1 LGTRAVREF
10 QVQASRRFSTAIG
23 LLIAACV
30 IALAVTSLA
39 RAGTAQLEDPDP
51 GGPHLTFTATSG
63 ETNHLYLLFA
73 PGGYRVIDLGAAIT
87 AGSGCSSVSSS
98 EVFCAFVAFDESPT
112 IDVLL
117 GDQGDFASVAGKY
130 ADEITV
136 DGESGADE
144 LELGAGCELVFD
156 GPCGNILLGGPGDDT
171 LRVEG
176 PFRMDGGLGGDSM
189 EGGIVD
195 YSTRV
200 NPVTVDGDGVADD
213 GEAGEGDNVASY
225 VVLGG
230 SAGDTFTGG
239 VNALGGGGNDT
250 FTAGGDGHFFAGQTG
265 DDVCLGSA
273 VGDLCE
279 GGPGEDEL
287 TGGGGSDD
295 LLGGGGADTIHGG
308 PGRDG
313 IYGDY
318 GNDLLF
324 GDEGRD
330 FIGGGPGN
338 DQIRARDGTRDR
350 IGGGRGFD
358 RARVDR
364 GLDLARSIEAFF

>member
-1 LGTRAVREF
+1 
-10 QVQASRRFSTAIG
+10 
-23 LLIAACV
+23 LIAACLV
-30 IALAVTSLA
+30 ALAVPSLA
-39 RAGTAQLEDPDP
+39 RAGTAQMEDPDP

-73 PGGYRVIDLGAAIT
+73 PGGYRLIDLGAAIT

-98 EVFCAFVAFDESPT
+98 EVFCAFVTFESPT
-112 IDVLL
+112 IDILL
-117 GDQGDFASVAGKY
+117 GDQGDFASVAGTY
-130 ADEITV
+130 SDDTTV

-144 LELGAGCELVFD
+144 LELGAGCEFVFD
-156 GPCGNILLGGPGDDT
+156 GPCGNVLLGGPGDDI
-171 LRVEG
+171 LRVGG
-176 PFRMDGGLGGDSM
+176 PFRMDGGPGGDSM

-213 GEAGEGDNVASY
+213 GEAGEGDNVASN
-225 VVLGG
+225 VFEVRGG
-230 SAGDTFTGG
+230 TAGDTFTGG

-250 FTAGGDGHFFAGQTG
+250 FTAGGDGHYFLGQAG

-273 VGDLCE
+273 VRDRCE

-295 LLGGGGADTIHGG
+295 LIGGGGADTIHGG

-313 IYGDY
+313 IFGDY
-318 GNDLLF
+318 GDDLLF

-330 FIGGGPGN
+330 FIGGGPGK
-338 DQIRARDGTRDR
+338 DEIRARDGTRDR
-350 IGGGRGFD
+350 MRGGRGFD
-358 RARVDR
+358 RARIDR
-364 GLDLARSIEAFF
+364 GLDVARSIEAFF